1 MGVLLLVFSS
11 APCFAALVA
20 AHSQSFP
27 MREKLS
33 YLVPLAVGGL
43 LALLLI
49 WRLVVVERDSLAALA
64 QRDNAVAQTAGPHAT
79 AAVPIALTK
88 AERAIL
94 GTEAAMRQLLSKLE
108 PQLVRR
114 EARPHES
121 VLTFKDADAYRKF
134 LARARESGLTI
145 LGQLDAFNTVRVG
158 FDSLSALEGDVLQ
171 NAADYQDV
179 TANFNIQIPHAPP
192 VEERAAVNQVPFGNR
207 MLDFLGV
214 AGDTSQWG
222 RGVTIAVLDSGV
234 MPDSTFGQGRVRYL
248 DIGLGTT
255 AGNGTEDGHGT
266 AVAALAAG
274 AASDAPG
281 VAPAASILSIRVTGA
296 DGTSDIFTLSQAI
309 VAAVD
314 AGARIVNVSLGG
326 YATTGMLNQAIAYA
340 NAQGAVIV
348 ASAGNDQAAQLTWPA
363 ADPRVISVGAVDAAG
378 QQVYFSNSGPQ
389 LQMTAPGY
397 GIQTA
402 WLDGQ
407 RVVFDGTSASAPI
420 VAGAI
425 AVMMSQNPGL
435 TAPQAWQVLQQYAS
449 DGGPPGPDPAFG
461 NGILNVG
468 WAMNRTDT
476 ARVDTAVS
484 SNYYDAASGEMQFVV
499 QNRSGHALGGL
510 QLNVDAN
517 GANTPY
523 SVPWLDVGATYVVKV
538 PVDQAGLE
546 AAGQIVY
553 RAQLVNPPGVTD
565 AVPANNR
572 KTSVLTP
579 PKK

>member
-1 MGVLLLVFSS
+1 
-11 APCFAALVA
+11 
-20 AHSQSFP
+20 

-33 YLVPLAVGGL
+33 YLVPLAMGVL
-43 LALLLI
+43 LALLLL
-49 WRLVVVERDSLAALA
+49 WRLVAVERNSLTALAKRDKAAAQMAASGTTAAAPVALTMAGRAARAAESAALMLLA
-64 QRDNAVAQTAGPHAT
+64 Q
-79 AAVPIALTK
+79 L
-88 AERAIL
+88 E
-94 GTEAAMRQLLSKLE
+94 RQLA
-108 PQLVRR
+108 RR
-114 EARPHES
+114 DARSNES
-121 VLTFKDADAYRKF
+121 VLTFKNADAYRKF
-134 LARARESGLTI
+134 LARAQQSGLTV

-158 FDSLSALEGDVLQ
+158 FDSASALQGDILQ
-171 NAADYQDV
+171 NAADYQDA

-192 VEERAAVNQVPFGNR
+192 AEERAAVNQVPFGNR
-207 MLDFLGV
+207 MLNFLGV

-222 RGVTIAVLDSGV
+222 QGVTLAVLDSGV
-234 MPDSTFGQGRVRYL
+234 MPDSTFGQGRIRYL
-248 DIGLGTT
+248 DIGLGTA

-274 AASDAPG
+274 AAPDAPG
-281 VAPAASILSIRVTGA
+281 VAPGANILSIRVTGT

-314 AGARIVNVSLGG
+314 AGARIVNISLGG
-326 YATTGMLNQAIAYA
+326 YGTNGVLNQAIGYA
-340 NAQGAVIV
+340 TAQGAVIV

-363 ADPRVISVGAVDAAG
+363 ADPRVVSVGAVDAAE

-397 GIQTA
+397 GVQTA

-425 AVMMSQNPGL
+425 AAMMSQNPGM
-435 TAPQAWQVLQQYAS
+435 TATQAWQTLQQYAS
-449 DGGPPGPDPAFG
+449 DGGPPGPDPAYG

-484 SNYYDAASGEMQFVV
+484 SNYYDATTGEMQFVV
-499 QNRSGHALGGL
+499 QNRSGHAVSGL

-523 SVPWLDVGATYVVKV
+523 AVPSLDVGATYVVKV
-538 PVDQAGLE
+538 PVDQASLE
-546 AAGQIVY
+546 AAGQVVY

-565 AVPANNR
+565 TVPANNR
-572 KTSVLTP
+572 KTSVLTAP

>member
-1 MGVLLLVFSS
+1 M
-11 APCFAALVA
+11 
-20 AHSQSFP
+20 
-27 MREKLS
+27 MREKLT
-33 YLVPLAVGGL
+33 YLVPLAMGVL
-43 LALLLI
+43 LALLLL
-49 WRLVVVERDSLAALA
+49 WRLVVVERDNLAALA
-64 QRDNAVAQTAGPHAT
+64 KRDRALAQAT
-79 AAVPIALTK
+79 GSASAAATPVGRKMPD
-88 AERAIL
+88 RATL
-94 GTEAAMRQLLSKLE
+94 RAEAAAQQLLAKLVD
-108 PQLVRR
+108 QLAQRGTR
-114 EARPHES
+114 KHES

-134 LARARESGLTI
+134 LARAQQSGLTV
-145 LGQLDAFNTVRVG
+145 LGKLDAFNTVRVG
-158 FDSLSALEGDVLQ
+158 FDSLSALQDDLLQ
-171 NAADYQDV
+171 NAADYQDA
-179 TANFNIQIPHAPP
+179 TANFYIQIPHAPP
-192 VEERAAVNQVPFGNR
+192 AEERAAVNQVPFGNR
-207 MLDFLGV
+207 MLNFLGV

-222 RGVTIAVLDSGV
+222 QGVTIAVLDSGV
-234 MPDSTFGQGRVRYL
+234 MPDSTFGQGRIRYL
-248 DIGLGTT
+248 DIGLGTS
-255 AGNGTEDGHGT
+255 AGNGAEDGHGT

-281 VAPAASILSIRVTGA
+281 VAPGASILSIRVTGT

-314 AGARIVNVSLGG
+314 AGARIINISLGG
-326 YATTGMLNQAIAYA
+326 YATTGMLNQAIGYAY
-340 NAQGAVIV
+340 AQGAVIV

-363 ADPRVISVGAVDAAG
+363 ADPRVISVGAVDAAE

-397 GIQTA
+397 GVQTA

-425 AVMMSQNPGL
+425 AAMMSQNPGM
-435 TAPQAWQVLQQYAS
+435 TATQAWQTLQQYAS

-461 NGILNVG
+461 NGILNLG
-468 WAMNRTDT
+468 WAMNRGDT

-484 SNYYDAASGEMQFVV
+484 SNYYDATTGQMQFVV
-499 QNRSGHALGGL
+499 QNRSGHAVSGL
-510 QLNVDAN
+510 QLNVEAN
-517 GANTPY
+517 SASIPY

-538 PVDQAGLE
+538 PVDQASLE

-553 RAQLVNPPGVTD
+553 RAQLVNPPGVID

>member
-1 MGVLLLVFSS
+1 
-11 APCFAALVA
+11 
-20 AHSQSFP
+20 

-33 YLVPLAVGGL
+33 YLVPLAMGVL
-43 LALLLI
+43 LALLLL
-49 WRLVVVERDSLAALA
+49 WRLVVVERNSLTALA
-64 QRDNAVAQTAGPHAT
+64 KRDKAAAQMAASGAT
-79 AAVPIALTK
+79 AAAPVALTMAGRAARA
-88 AERAIL
+88 AES
-94 GTEAAMRQLLSKLE
+94 AALMLLAQLERQLA
-108 PQLVRR
+108 RR
-114 EARPHES
+114 DARSNES
-121 VLTFKDADAYRKF
+121 VLTFKNADAYRKF
-134 LARARESGLTI
+134 LARAQQSGLTV

-158 FDSLSALEGDVLQ
+158 FDSASALQGDILQ
-171 NAADYQDV
+171 NAADYQDAN
-179 TANFNIQIPHAPP
+179 ANFNIQIPHAPP
-192 VEERAAVNQVPFGNR
+192 AEERAAVNQVPFGNR
-207 MLDFLGV
+207 MLNFLGV

-222 RGVTIAVLDSGV
+222 QGVTVAVLDSGV
-234 MPDSTFGQGRVRYL
+234 MPDSTFGQGRIRYL
-248 DIGLGTT
+248 DIGLGTA

-274 AASDAPG
+274 AAPDAPG
-281 VAPAASILSIRVTGA
+281 VAPGANILSIRVTST

-314 AGARIVNVSLGG
+314 AGARIVNISLGG
-326 YATTGMLNQAIAYA
+326 YGTNGVLNQAIGYA
-340 NAQGAVIV
+340 TGQGAVIV

-363 ADPRVISVGAVDAAG
+363 ADPRVVSVGAVDAAE

-397 GIQTA
+397 GVQTA

-425 AVMMSQNPGL
+425 AAMMSQNPGM
-435 TAPQAWQVLQQYAS
+435 TATQAWQTLQQYAS
-449 DGGPPGPDPAFG
+449 DGGPPGPDPAYG

-484 SNYYDAASGEMQFVV
+484 SNYYDATTGEMQFVV
-499 QNRSGHALGGL
+499 QNRSGHAVSGL

-523 SVPWLDVGATYVVKV
+523 AVPSLDVGATYVVKV
-538 PVDQAGLE
+538 PVDQASLE
-546 AAGQIVY
+546 AAGQVVY

-565 AVPANNR
+565 TVPANNR
-572 KTSVLTP
+572 KTSVLTAP

>member
-1 MGVLLLVFSS
+1 
-11 APCFAALVA
+11 
-20 AHSQSFP
+20 

-33 YLVPLAVGGL
+33 YLVPLAVGVL
-43 LALLLI
+43 LALLLL

-64 QRDNAVAQTAGPHAT
+64 KRDKAAAQVAALDTTATPAKRT
-79 AAVPIALTK
+79 IAELAALR
-88 AERAIL
+88 AESAAITL
-94 GTEAAMRQLLSKLE
+94 LAQLERQLARSD
-108 PQLVRR
+108 VRSN
-114 EARPHES
+114 ES
-121 VLTFKDADAYRKF
+121 VLTFKDAETYRKF
-134 LARARESGLTI
+134 LARARQSGLTV

-158 FDSLSALEGDVLQ
+158 FDSTSALQGDILQ
-171 NAADYQDV
+171 NAADYQDA
-179 TANFNIQIPHAPP
+179 TANFSIQIPHAPP

-222 RGVTIAVLDSGV
+222 QGVTIAVLDSGV
-234 MPDSTFGQGRVRYL
+234 MPDSTFGQGRVRSL
-248 DIGLGTT
+248 DIGLGTI

-274 AASDAPG
+274 AAADAPG
-281 VAPAASILSIRVTGA
+281 VAPGANILSIRVTGT
-296 DGTSDIFTLSQAI
+296 DGMSDIFTLSQAI

-314 AGARIVNVSLGG
+314 AGARIVNISLGG

-363 ADPRVISVGAVDAAG
+363 ADPRVISVGAIDAAG

-389 LQMTAPGY
+389 LQLTAPGY
-397 GIQTA
+397 GVQTA

-407 RVVFDGTSASAPI
+407 RVIFDGTSASAPI

-425 AVMMSQNPGL
+425 AAMMSQNPGM
-435 TAPQAWQVLQQYAS
+435 TATQAWQTLQQYAS
-449 DGGPPGPDPAFG
+449 DGGPPGPDPAYG
-461 NGILNVG
+461 NGILNLG

-484 SNYYDAASGEMQFVV
+484 SDYYDATTGEMQFVV
-499 QNRSGHALGGL
+499 QNRSGHTVSGL

-523 SVPWLDVGATYVVKV
+523 SVPSLDVGATYLVKV
-538 PVDQAGLE
+538 PVDQASLE

-579 PKK
+579 PPKK

>member
-1 MGVLLLVFSS
+1 
-11 APCFAALVA
+11 
-20 AHSQSFP
+20 

-33 YLVPLAVGGL
+33 YLVPLAVGVL
-43 LALLLI
+43 LALLLL

-64 QRDNAVAQTAGPHAT
+64 KRDNAMTQTAGSV
-79 AAVPIALTK
+79 AAASPVALTL
-88 AERAIL
+88 AEHALLRAESAVQQL
-94 GTEAAMRQLLSKLE
+94 LAKLERQLA
-108 PQLVRR
+108 RR
-114 EARPHES
+114 DARKSES

-134 LARARESGLTI
+134 LARARQSGLTV

-158 FDSLSALEGDVLQ
+158 FDSLSALQGDLLQ
-171 NAADYQDV
+171 NAADYQDA
-179 TANFNIQIPHAPP
+179 TANFSIQIPHAPP

-214 AGDTSQWG
+214 AGDTSKWG
-222 RGVTIAVLDSGV
+222 QGVTVAVLDSGV

-248 DIGLGTT
+248 DIGLGTA
-255 AGNGTEDGHGT
+255 AGSGSEDGHGT

-274 AASDAPG
+274 AAPDAPG
-281 VAPAASILSIRVTGA
+281 VAPAAGILSIRVTGT
-296 DGTSDIFTLSQAI
+296 DGMSDIFTLSQAI

-314 AGARIVNVSLGG
+314 AGARIVNISLGG
-326 YATTGMLNQAIAYA
+326 YATTGMLSQAIGYA
-340 NAQGAVIV
+340 DAQGVVIV

-363 ADPRVISVGAVDAAG
+363 ADPRVISVGAVDAAE

-397 GIQTA
+397 GVQTA

-425 AVMMSQNPGL
+425 AAMMSQNPGM
-435 TAPQAWQVLQQYAS
+435 TATQAWQTLQQYAS
-449 DGGPPGPDPAFG
+449 DGGPPGPDPAYG

-484 SNYYDAASGEMQFVV
+484 SDYYDATTSEMQFVV
-499 QNRSGHALGGL
+499 QNRSGHALAGL
-510 QLNVDAN
+510 QLNV
-517 GANTPY
+517 GANSASTSY
-523 SVPWLDVGATYVVKV
+523 SVPWLEVGATYVVKV

-546 AAGQIVY
+546 TAGQIVF
-553 RAQLVNPPGVTD
+553 RAQLINPPGVTD

>member
-1 MGVLLLVFSS
+1 
-11 APCFAALVA
+11 
-20 AHSQSFP
+20 

-33 YLVPLAVGGL
+33 YLVPLAVGVL
-43 LALLLI
+43 LALLLL
-49 WRLVVVERDSLAALA
+49 WRLVVVERDSLATLAKRDKAAAQAVGSDAAPTPAKRTMAELAALRA
-64 QRDNAVAQTAGPHAT
+64 ESV
-79 AAVPIALTK
+79 ALTLLAK
-88 AERAIL
+88 LE
-94 GTEAAMRQLLSKLE
+94 RQLARRD
-108 PQLVRR
+108 VRMR
-114 EARPHES
+114 ES
-121 VLTFKDADAYRKF
+121 VLTFKDADTYRKF
-134 LARARESGLTI
+134 LARAQQSGLTV
-145 LGQLDAFNTVRVG
+145 LGQLDAFNTVRVS
-158 FDSLSALEGDVLQ
+158 FDSLSALQGDILQ
-171 NAADYQDV
+171 NAADYQDA
-179 TANFNIQIPHAPP
+179 TANFIIQIPHAPP

-207 MLDFLGV
+207 MLNFLGV

-222 RGVTIAVLDSGV
+222 QGVTIAVLDSGV

-274 AASDAPG
+274 AAPDAPG
-281 VAPAASILSIRVTGA
+281 VAPGASILSIRVTGA

-314 AGARIVNVSLGG
+314 AGARIVNISLGG
-326 YATTGMLNQAIAYA
+326 YATTGMLNQAIGYA

-363 ADPRVISVGAVDAAG
+363 ADPRVISVGAIDAAE

-397 GIQTA
+397 GVQTA

-425 AVMMSQNPGL
+425 AAMMSQNPGM
-435 TAPQAWQVLQQYAS
+435 TATQAWQTLQQYAS
-449 DGGPPGPDPAFG
+449 DGGPPGPDPAYG
-461 NGILNVG
+461 NGILNLG

-484 SNYYDAASGEMQFVV
+484 SDYYDATTGEMQFVV

-517 GANTPY
+517 SASTPFP
-523 SVPWLDVGATYVVKV
+523 VPWLDVGATYVVKV
-538 PVDQAGLE
+538 PVDQASLE
-546 AAGQIVY
+546 AAGQIVF
-553 RAQLVNPPGVTD
+553 RAQLVNPPGITD

>member
-1 MGVLLLVFSS
+1 
-11 APCFAALVA
+11 
-20 AHSQSFP
+20 

-33 YLVPLAVGGL
+33 YLVPLAVGVL
-43 LALLLI
+43 LALLLL
-49 WRLVVVERDSLAALA
+49 WRLVVVERDNLAALA
-64 QRDNAVAQTAGPHAT
+64 KRDQAAAQAAAASAETTPVARKMPDRATLRAEAAAQQLLAKLEGQLAQRD
-79 AAVPIALTK
+79 
-88 AERAIL
+88 
-94 GTEAAMRQLLSKLE
+94 
-108 PQLVRR
+108 
-114 EARPHES
+114 ARKRES

-134 LARARESGLTI
+134 LARAQQSGLTV
-145 LGQLDAFNTVRVG
+145 LGKLDAFNTVRVG
-158 FDSLSALEGDVLQ
+158 FDSLSTLQGDLLQ
-171 NAADYQDV
+171 NAADYQDA
-179 TANFNIQIPHAPP
+179 TANFYIQIPHAPP
-192 VEERAAVNQVPFGNR
+192 AEERAAVNQVPFGNR
-207 MLDFLGV
+207 MLNFLGV

-222 RGVTIAVLDSGV
+222 QGVTVAVLDSGV
-234 MPDSTFGQGRVRYL
+234 MPDSTFGQGRIRYL

-281 VAPAASILSIRVTGA
+281 VAPGANILSIRVTGT

-309 VAAVD
+309 LAAVD
-314 AGARIVNVSLGG
+314 AGARIINISLGG
-326 YATTGMLNQAIAYA
+326 YATTGMLDQAIGYA

-363 ADPRVISVGAVDAAG
+363 ADPRVISVGAVDAAE

-397 GIQTA
+397 GVQTA

-425 AVMMSQNPGL
+425 AAMMSQNPGM
-435 TAPQAWQVLQQYAS
+435 TPTQAWQTLQQYAS
-449 DGGPPGPDPAFG
+449 DGGPPGADPAFG
-461 NGILNVG
+461 NGILNLG

-484 SNYYDAASGEMQFVV
+484 SNYYDATTGQMQFVV
-499 QNRSGHALGGL
+499 QNRSGHAVSGL

-517 GANTPY
+517 GASTPY
-523 SVPWLDVGATYVVKV
+523 SVPWLDIGATYVVKV
-538 PVDQAGLE
+538 PVDQASLE

>member
-1 MGVLLLVFSS
+1 
-11 APCFAALVA
+11 
-20 AHSQSFP
+20 

-33 YLVPLAVGGL
+33 YLVPLAVGVL
-43 LALLLI
+43 LALLLL

-64 QRDNAVAQTAGPHAT
+64 KRDRALAQATGSTSTEATPVARKMPDRATLRAEAAAQQLLAKLEGQLAQRD
-79 AAVPIALTK
+79 
-88 AERAIL
+88 
-94 GTEAAMRQLLSKLE
+94 
-108 PQLVRR
+108 VRR
-114 EARPHES
+114 HES

-134 LARARESGLTI
+134 LARARQSGLTV

-158 FDSLSALEGDVLQ
+158 FDSLPALQGDILQ
-171 NAADYQDV
+171 NAADYQDA
-179 TANFNIQIPHAPP
+179 TANFYIQIPHAPP

-207 MLDFLGV
+207 MLNFLGV

-222 RGVTIAVLDSGV
+222 QGVTIAVLDSGV
-234 MPDSTFGQGRVRYL
+234 MPDSTFSQGRVRYL
-248 DIGLGTT
+248 DIGPGTT

-274 AASDAPG
+274 AAADAPG
-281 VAPAASILSIRVTGA
+281 VAPGANILSIRVTGT

-314 AGARIVNVSLGG
+314 AGAHIVNISLGG
-326 YATTGMLNQAIAYA
+326 YATTGMLNQAIGYA

-363 ADPRVISVGAVDAAG
+363 ADPRVISVGAVDAAE

-397 GIQTA
+397 GVQTA

-425 AVMMSQNPGL
+425 AAMMSQNPGM
-435 TAPQAWQVLQQYAS
+435 TATQAWQTLQQYAS
-449 DGGPPGPDPAFG
+449 DGGAPGPDPAYG
-461 NGILNVG
+461 NGILNLG

-476 ARVDTAVS
+476 ARVDTAVAG
-484 SNYYDAASGEMQFVV
+484 NYYDATTGEMQFVV
-499 QNRSGHALGGL
+499 QNRSGHAASGL
-510 QLNVDAN
+510 QLNVDVN

-538 PVDQAGLE
+538 PVDQASLD

-572 KTSVLTP
+572 KTSVLIP